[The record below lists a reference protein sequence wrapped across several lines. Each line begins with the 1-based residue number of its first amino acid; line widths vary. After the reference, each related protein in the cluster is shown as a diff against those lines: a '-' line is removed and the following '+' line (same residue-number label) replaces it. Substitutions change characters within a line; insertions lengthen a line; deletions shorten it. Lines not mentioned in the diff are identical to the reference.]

1 MILEGM
7 YLNGETAKDGEI
19 IKFETE
25 GEETTIG
32 QGKDSRPV
40 INFHVTRTSDNK
52 TFIYTPN
59 WGAIKVFKQAW
70 GNDTKAWVGKLF
82 KCDIVLMKI
91 GNNKINV
98 IEPVPFVTEDKLKTV
113 KEEFGL

>member
-7 YLNGETAKDGEI
+7 YLNGETAKAGELI
-19 IKFETE
+19 RFETE
-25 GEETTIG
+25 GEESIINH
-32 QGKDSRPV
+32 GKEEKTV
-40 INFHVTRTSDNK
+40 INFHVTRVSDNK

-98 IEPVPFVTEDKLKTV
+98 IEPIPFTTEETLKTV
-113 KEEFGL
+113 KEEFNL